1 MTRVHNPRGRGQVSN
16 QQERPGARPARQGP
30 PLPEYPPDQDGRGGA
45 EDAGSPPRG
54 RRGTLE
60 NWATWWG
67 EGLRRGTHLHS
78 LTSLSPHAVQ
88 QVGLTRDL
96 NSLHKHEPKAHTHPP
111 PNLHTHA
118 RAHAH
123 ALRPTPAPTPHA
135 HAHTHTV
142 RTCRGT
148 MTATCCPG
156 LHGAL
161 PSRAGVPPA
170 KHKTRFLK
178 IMKIKKT
185 KNKKIKNSL
194 IILTQTFNNGRSL
207 LCADTVKCPPVLQLS
222 VISR

>member
-16 QQERPGARPARQGP
+16 QQERPGARPARRGP

-96 NSLHKHEPKAHTHPP
+96 NSHHKHEPKAHTP

-118 RAHAH
+118 CAPAHAH
-123 ALRPTPAPTPHA
+123 PPTPAPRPHNPRPHPHRA
-135 HAHTHTV
+135 HLQGNNDCNLLSRTARGAAHQGWRST
-142 RTCRGT
+142 G
-148 MTATCCPG
+148 
-156 LHGAL
+156 
-161 PSRAGVPPA
+161 
-170 KHKTRFLK
+170 KTQNTFLK

-185 KNKKIKNSL
+185 KKIKNKEFLGNSNSD
-194 IILTQTFNNGRSL
+194 FNNGRSL